1 MANETPF
8 YTKTSEG
15 RYLQVVT
22 LADREGDL
30 LNITNNGLDVSMQD
44 QHTPSVIAKFNK
56 VTNSTTLASAV
67 SIGDTQATL
76 TSTTGVSVGT
86 YLIFF
91 NPESVRFMTATVIS
105 VLSSPTFDIDTPFDF
120 AFPEGTYVD
129 VSTTNLAV
137 NGSVT
142 PQVFGL
148 RGVGTPP
155 GIDLTVDITR
165 LIFSCITT
173 SAVDLSKFANF
184 AVLTK
189 GIVCRVR
196 NGTYENVFNLK
207 SNREIAGIMYD
218 WTPFAST
225 NPQQGVD
232 GFVSRLTFAG
242 ANKIGVTKRLA
253 LGEDLQII
261 IQDDLATAQGG
272 ETITVFEIIAEG
284 HIVE

>member
-1 MANETPF
+1 
-8 YTKTSEG
+8 
-15 RYLQVVT
+15 
-22 LADREGDL
+22 
-30 LNITNNGLDVSMQD
+30 
-44 QHTPSVIAKFNK
+44 
-56 VTNSTTLASAV
+56 
-67 SIGDTQATL
+67 
-76 TSTTGVSVGT
+76 
-86 YLIFF
+86 
-91 NPESVRFMTATVIS
+91 MTATVTS

-120 AFPEGTYVD
+120 AFPAGTYTD
-129 VSTTNLAV
+129 VSTTNLNV

-155 GIDLTVDITR
+155 GVNLTVDITR

-184 AVLTK
+184 TALTK
-189 GIVCRVR
+189 GLVCRVR

-207 SNREIAGIMYD
+207 SNREIAGIMFD

-232 GFVSRLTFAG
+232 GFISRLTFAG
-242 ANKIGVTKRLA
+242 SNKIGVTKRLA
-253 LGEDLQII
+253 LSEDLEII
-261 IQDDLATAQGG
+261 VQDDLATAQGG
-272 ETITVFEIIAEG
+272 ETITTFEIIAEG